1 MQTQAKLERMTTRG
15 KGGRPQTVLGI
26 ANLIRQGRVT
36 PPSTRR
42 EENITHSRDRPVQD
56 LNSNGLRQ
64 RKKGEPKQL
73 ELKGGGIK
81 KVKRRGT
88 QRGQPKGRRRVAVGT
103 VMMSSFS
110 SSSDDVLSDGTD
122 SGGGVNCS
130 RSEVAGVQDDIP
142 NISEHLEAMTLT
154 QIVPA
159 ADEVTQNFNITFHPP
174 SASTPNR
181 VKTQYPHSHHLP
193 LNLDT
198 LCTQNDTRNAPNIP
212 LHPAPSNPRNPAPS
226 TPHHPA
232 PSTPHHPAPSSAMS
246 AKMLS
251 DNVDHLDTLD
261 YSRNLSTSSDYVL
274 AECTPS
280 DCYHCGVFCA
290 LRGTCNH

>member
-1 MQTQAKLERMTTRG
+1 MQTQAKLEWMTTRG
-15 KGGRPQTVLGI
+15 KEGRPRTVLGI

-42 EENITHSRDRPVQD
+42 EENITHSRDCPLQD

-81 KVKRRGT
+81 KVKRVGRKDA
-88 QRGQPKGRRRVAVGT
+88 RKGQPKGRRRVAVGA

-110 SSSDDVLSDGTD
+110 SSCDNVLSDDTD

-130 RSEVAGVQDDIP
+130 RSAVAGVQDDLP

-159 ADEVTQNFNITFHPP
+159 ADELTQNFNITFHPP

-181 VKTQYPHSHHLP
+181 VETLYTHSHHLP
-193 LNLDT
+193 LNFDT
-198 LCTQNDTRNAPNIP
+198 LCTQNDTRT
-212 LHPAPSNPRNPAPS
+212 APS

-232 PSTPHHPAPSSAMS
+232 PSISLNPAPSTPHHPTPSSAMS

-251 DNVDHLDTLD
+251 DSVDHLDTSD

>member
-1 MQTQAKLERMTTRG
+1 MQTQAKLERMTARG

-42 EENITHSRDRPVQD
+42 EENITHSRDCPLQD

-81 KVKRRGT
+81 KVKRVGRKVA
-88 QRGQPKGRRRVAVGT
+88 RKGQPKGRRRVAVGA

-110 SSSDDVLSDGTD
+110 SSCDDVLSDDTD

-130 RSEVAGVQDDIP
+130 RSAVAGVQDDFP
-142 NISEHLEAMTLT
+142 NISEHLEAMTLA

-159 ADEVTQNFNITFHPP
+159 ADELTQNFNITFHPP

-181 VKTQYPHSHHLP
+181 VETQYPRSHHLL

-198 LCTQNDTRNAPNIP
+198 LCTQNNASSIP
-212 LHPAPSNPRNPAPS
+212 LHPAPSIPLNPAPS
-226 TPHHPA
+226 TQLNPA
-232 PSTPHHPAPSSAMS
+232 LSTPHHPTPSSVMS
-246 AKMLS
+246 AKMY
-251 DNVDHLDTLD
+251 VDHLDTLD
-261 YSRNLSTSSDYVL
+261 YSRNLSTSSDHVL

-280 DCYHCGVFCA
+280 DCFHCGVFCA

>member
-26 ANLIRQGRVT
+26 ANLMRQSRVT

-42 EENITHSRDRPVQD
+42 EENITHSRDCPLQD

-81 KVKRRGT
+81 NVKRVGRRGMR
-88 QRGQPKGRRRVAVGT
+88 RGQPKGHRRVAVGA

-110 SSSDDVLSDGTD
+110 SSCDDVLSDGTD
-122 SGGGVNCS
+122 SGGGGVNCS
-130 RSEVAGVQDDIP
+130 RSAVAGVQDDLP

-181 VKTQYPHSHHLP
+181 VETRYPHSHHLT

-198 LCTQNDTRNAPNIP
+198 LCTQNDTRTAPIG
-212 LHPAPSNPRNPAPS
+212 
-226 TPHHPA
+226 PHHPA
-232 PSTPHHPAPSSAMS
+232 PSTPYHPASSSAMS

-251 DNVDHLDTLD
+251 DCVDHLDTSE
-261 YSRNLSTSSDYVL
+261 YSKNSDYVL

-280 DCYHCGVFCA
+280 DCFHCGVFCA

>member
-1 MQTQAKLERMTTRG
+1 MTTRG
-15 KGGRPQTVLGI
+15 KGGHPQTVLGK

-42 EENITHSRDRPVQD
+42 EENITHSRDHPLQD

-81 KVKRRGT
+81 KVKRVGRRGT
-88 QRGQPKGRRRVAVGT
+88 QRGQTKGHRRVAVGA
-103 VMMSSFS
+103 VMTSSFS
-110 SSSDDVLSDGTD
+110 SSCDDVLSDGTD
-122 SGGGVNCS
+122 SGGGGVNCS
-130 RSEVAGVQDDIP
+130 RSGVAGVQDDLP
-142 NISEHLEAMTLT
+142 NISEHLEAMTLA

-159 ADEVTQNFNITFHPP
+159 ADEETQNFNITFHPP

-181 VKTQYPHSHHLP
+181 VGTQYPHSHHLP

-198 LCTQNDTRNAPNIP
+198 LCTQNNTRTAPVGP
-212 LHPAPSNPRNPAPS
+212 HHPTPSTPHYPAPS
-226 TPHHPA
+226 TPYHPA
-232 PSTPHHPAPSSAMS
+232 SSSAMS

-251 DNVDHLDTLD
+251 DCVDHLDTSD